1 MKENN
6 PLSPHIQIYNWH
18 ISSLISI
25 SHRITGIINIILI
38 TLICLWTALLLLGD
52 INYELIQKFF
62 ETFFGK
68 FLIMGTVWSFS
79 FQILSEIRHLFWD
92 LGLGFE
98 LKTSNITGLL
108 VIFGSFVLTILIFTL
123 GSSVILM
130 PLMLWFLFNLVS
142 YYDKSYDE
150 VLLFFTSQPTKFL
163 FSLFIIF
170 AYFYSSLSI
179 SEVFEDYI
187 ESEKLKYVAN
197 RLLYL
202 FAIIIPIS
210 TLLLLFK
217 LSL

>member
-1 MKENN
+1 MINATKKWIF
-6 PLSPHIQIYNWH
+6 LK
-18 ISSLISI
+18 ISSA
-25 SHRITGIINIILI
+25 IL
-38 TLICLWTALLLLGD
+38 
-52 INYELIQKFF
+52 
-62 ETFFGK
+62 
-68 FLIMGTVWSFS
+68 V
-79 FQILSEIRHLFWD
+79 
-92 LGLGFE
+92 
-98 LKTSNITGLL
+98 
-108 VIFGSFVLTILIFTL
+108 
-123 GSSVILM
+123 
-130 PLMLWFLFNLVS
+130 PLMVWFLFNLVS
-142 YYDKSYDE
+142 FYDRTYDE
-150 VLLFFTSQPTKFL
+150 VLLFFTNQSTKFL

>member
-1 MKENN
+1 M
-6 PLSPHIQIYNWH
+6 
-18 ISSLISI
+18 
-25 SHRITGIINIILI
+25 INATKKWI
-38 TLICLWTALLLLGD
+38 
-52 INYELIQKFF
+52 
-62 ETFFGK
+62 
-68 FLIMGTVWSFS
+68 FLKI
-79 FQILSEIRHLFWD
+79 
-92 LGLGFE
+92 
-98 LKTSNITGLL
+98 
-108 VIFGSFVLTILIFTL
+108 
-123 GSSVILM
+123 SSVILM

-150 VLLFFTSQPTKFL
+150 VLLFFTSQPTKLL

-202 FAIIIPIS
+202 FAIIMPIS